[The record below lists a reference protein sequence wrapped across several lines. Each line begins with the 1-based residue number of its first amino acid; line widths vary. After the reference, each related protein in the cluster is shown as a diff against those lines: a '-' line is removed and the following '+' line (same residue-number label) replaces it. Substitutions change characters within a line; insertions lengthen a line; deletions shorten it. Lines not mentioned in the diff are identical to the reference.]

1 MRVSEASGR
10 EKGMRILIVDDEANI
25 GNGLARIIRTGFGKP
40 CKIQVYTNAED
51 ALNASKA
58 FHPDLVIT
66 DIVMPGMDGLAMIE
80 AYKKQSPATAII
92 ILSGYDHFSYVQKA
106 LRMGV
111 MDYLLKPVDSE
122 QLFAQ
127 LYRIYEQLP
136 KSYQQIHPAAFP
148 HLPFFEKNIHDPSY
162 PASLKRTVIYI
173 EQNYMKEL
181 TLQDIACEMMLS
193 PNYLSSLIN
202 THLGHSFNYLL
213 DYIRLEKALLLIAS
227 EPDMTNAELSYLVGY
242 SSERR
247 LYHAFQT
254 RLGFTPGW
262 YRDICLTRR
271 RSNHDGNT

>member
-1 MRVSEASGR
+1 MEPIKVFIVEDESIVREGIRDMIPWEQDGFVFFGEASDGEVALPMVR
-10 EKGMRILIVDDEANI
+10 RI
-25 GNGLARIIRTGFGKP
+25 R
-40 CKIQVYTNAED
+40 
-51 ALNASKA
+51 
-58 FHPDLVIT
+58 PDILIT
-66 DIVMPGMDGLAMIE
+66 DIKMPFMDGLSLSRLVNRE
-80 AYKKQSPATAII
+80 LPDTRII
-92 ILSGYDHFSYVQKA
+92 ILSGYNDFDYAKTA
-106 LRMGV
+106 IGLGV
-111 MDYLLKPVDSE
+111 TDYLLKPVDSE